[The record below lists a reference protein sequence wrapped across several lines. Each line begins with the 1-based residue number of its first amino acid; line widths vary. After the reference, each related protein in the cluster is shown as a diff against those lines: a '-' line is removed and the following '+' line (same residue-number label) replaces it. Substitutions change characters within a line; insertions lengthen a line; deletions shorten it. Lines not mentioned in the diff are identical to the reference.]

1 MKKIQLKSKMK
12 RRYDFLNIQDMTTD
26 KVLSR
31 DLNLNGCDSTCEDAI
46 SLLVYYNTIIVHL
59 KWSISN
65 LGGWNISL

>member
-26 KVLSR
+26 KVFSR
-31 DLNLNGCDSTCEDAI
+31 DLNLNGCENSILGYNKSYI
-46 SLLVYYNTIIVHL
+46 SF
-59 KWSISN
+59 

>member
-46 SLLVYYNTIIVHL
+46 SY
-59 KWSISN
+59 
-65 LGGWNISL
+65 